1 MAGYRY
7 APEWDQH
14 ARRDTHIVDPV
25 VSVRPLSR
33 FEFTFRTPTRTV
45 DYALVFSDGRG
56 GCRVYYP
63 PHRPTR
69 HELAAGRYVSV
80 HEVDTGLHH
89 LDLELALPSDNNA
102 FTYKAT
108 ANLTWRVHAPEKV
121 VTSGLRDVPA
131 LLENRLGQFLGDV
144 TRDYPIND
152 VRAAENAARAALS
165 GVQIAGDTGLQLTYA
180 VRLEPDEAARA
191 HQDRLRQLQYQ
202 EQLAAP
208 EFAVAERTQF
218 YEHRLEMMRELNRQ
232 QLEAARG
239 SFGREQE
246 RLQLVHEQQLL
257 AERAKFY
264 QWYLEN
270 QGVEG
275 WSLQLAQ
282 HPEDLRHAL
291 SWLDAEGERKVKNY
305 LAMLDGIKESGH
317 VESYEMDEP
326 RRQVLNAI
334 REYFTDRPASLP
346 RQAQAW
352 EQDPRP
358 AQGLPAGN
366 RPGTETPPPADDGGK

>member
-102 FTYKAT
+102 FTFEAT
-108 ANLTWRVHAPEKV
+108 ANLTWRVHAPEQV
-121 VTSGLRDVPA
+121 VLSGLRDVTA
-131 LLENRLGQFLGDV
+131 LLRNRLGQLLGNV
-144 TRDYPIND
+144 TRDFPINE
-152 VRAAENAARAALS
+152 VRAAEDAARAALS
-165 GVQIAGDTGLQLTYA
+165 GAQIADDTGLQLTCA

-191 HQDRLRQLQYQ
+191 HQERLRQLHYQ

-232 QLEAARG
+232 QLEAARS
-239 SFGREQE
+239 SFDRGQEQL
-246 RLQLVHEQQLL
+246 RLVHEQQLL

-264 QWYLEN
+264 KWYLEN

-291 SWLDAEGERKVKNY
+291 SWLDGEDERKVKNY
-305 LAMLDGIKESGH
+305 LAMLDSVKESGH

-326 RRQVLNAI
+326 RQQLLNVL
-334 REYFTDRPASLP
+334 REYFAGRAASQPGQPQVQGQGNSRSAQSLP
-346 RQAQAW
+346 SGTKPQ
-352 EQDPRP
+352 
-358 AQGLPAGN
+358 
-366 RPGTETPPPADDGGK
+366 TETTPGDDDGE